1 MKSNK
6 IDKIFAWVQ
15 GAVTIYTAIV
25 LNVGLLSY
33 SLDSWDTIFL
43 VVMLLNGIVLTAGS
57 IREGWRK

>member
-25 LNVGLLSY
+25 LNVGLLVH

-43 VVMLLNGIVLTAGS
+43 IVMLLNGIVLTAGS
-57 IREGWRK
+57 IREGWRN

>member
-1 MKSNK
+1 LKSNK

-25 LNVGLLSY
+25 LNVGLLLH

-43 VVMLLNGIVLTAGS
+43 IVMLLNGIVLTAGS
-57 IREGWRK
+57 IREGWRN

>member
-6 IDKIFAWVQ
+6 IDKIFAWVF

-25 LNVGLLSY
+25 LNVGLLLY
-33 SLDSWDTIFL
+33 SLDSWDTICL
-43 VVMLLNGIVLTAGS
+43 VVMLLNGIVLTASS

>member
-25 LNVGLLSY
+25 LNVGLLLH

-43 VVMLLNGIVLTAGS
+43 IVMLLNGIVLTAGS
-57 IREGWRK
+57 IREGWRN

>member
-1 MKSNK
+1 LKSNK
-6 IDKIFAWVQ
+6 IDKILAWVF

-43 VVMLLNGIVLTAGS
+43 VVMLLNGIVLTASS
-57 IREGWRK
+57 IREGWRN